1 MAAGDSDDDDEDEED
16 QDDDDE
22 DSEEAK
28 PVVSAKKVT
37 KQPAAKVV
45 EDSDSDDEDEED
57 ADDKLVAMDSD
68 DSDDGEEVDL
78 EKVMQ
83 AATKKAKTSSAPAG
97 ILKKAPQ
104 QPVQQQTKE

>member
-1 MAAGDSDDDDEDEED
+1 
-16 QDDDDE
+16 
-22 DSEEAK
+22 
-28 PVVSAKKVT
+28 
-37 KQPAAKVV
+37 
-45 EDSDSDDEDEED
+45 
-57 ADDKLVAMDSD
+57 MDSD

-104 QPVQQQTKE
+104 QPVQQ